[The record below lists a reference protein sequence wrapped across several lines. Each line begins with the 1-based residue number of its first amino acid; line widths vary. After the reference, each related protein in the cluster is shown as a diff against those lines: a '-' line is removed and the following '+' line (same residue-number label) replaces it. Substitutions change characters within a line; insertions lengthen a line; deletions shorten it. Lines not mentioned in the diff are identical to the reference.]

1 MFCVAAEIPLKYLSM
16 GCQAPSHFH
25 FLFPF
30 FCFLISCTHREAS
43 AQSPPTP
50 PPRDHRT
57 QQPSGGT
64 GRGAA
69 PTSCTSTEA
78 GDAGRSPVQALGFL
92 GAFFFFQTQ
101 VQNLKKCFFCT
112 CTHLITLSNL
122 LQQGAVKGESVGKVR
137 KRSK

>member
-43 AQSPPTP
+43 AQSPPLP
-50 PPRDHRT
+50 PPGT
-57 QQPSGGT
+57 TAPS
-64 GRGAA
+64 
-69 PTSCTSTEA
+69 
-78 GDAGRSPVQALGFL
+78 SPL
-92 GAFFFFQTQ
+92 GAQGGVQPPPPAPALRLGMLAGLQFRLWVFWVLFLFQTQ